1 MGEPKMVRSV
11 TIDKEL
17 VKFRF
22 LGDWEMCGLQLLLV
36 LGYAYGVDNSHDNIG
51 DFVCPI
57 MNNAFNLYFHTPLFN
72 GFMLYAV
79 ASALSFSYSF
89 ASRRVSARGTRCSCC
104 THHGFAPLSSFPMI
118 PRWSRC
124 ALRPLWQRR

>member
-22 LGDWEMCGLQLLLV
+22 LGDLEECGLQLLLV

-57 MNNAFNLYFHTPLFN
+57 MNNAFYLYFHTPLFN
-72 GFMLYAV
+72 GFMLCGCSLRYHSHILLHQGEYLLVVLGVLV
-79 ASALSFSYSF
+79 AHATTL
-89 ASRRVSARGTRCSCC
+89 
-104 THHGFAPLSSFPMI
+104 HHFHRF
-118 PRWSRC
+118 
-124 ALRPLWQRR
+124 Q